1 MSLPA
6 FYTGRAF
13 FTRVQAAGQSS
24 CTASRLRTRSVGS
37 RGSRKKPS
45 VSASSSLNP
54 HDISGT
60 RTPLFAN
67 APLPRSLPNRNPK
80 RGRTDLTLANLA
92 SLLDLLATALRTSR
106 LKQQRPLLASISIRV
121 QAAAAIRSRH
131 AACSSQQ
138 AVTSS
143 ARLHTAGTSSSSTQ
157 HATDVQRKN
166 ALPAPLDHR
175 MGAGPDIDAAEA
187 HRVPGRHWWRHERA
201 SCGCGRDRGVR
212 QATDRPTRRR
222 DPLL

>member
-1 MSLPA
+1 MTSPVLSLLVSYTASAVTRVRVSAIPA
-6 FYTGRAF
+6 TPTDDFRDGFGGFRSLAF
-13 FTRVQAAGQSS
+13 F
-24 CTASRLRTRSVGS
+24 
-37 RGSRKKPS
+37 
-45 VSASSSLNP
+45 
-54 HDISGT
+54 
-60 RTPLFAN
+60 
-67 APLPRSLPNRNPK
+67 
-80 RGRTDLTLANLA
+80 
-92 SLLDLLATALRTSR
+92 SLLDLQLVFGVPQQRTSADSSSR
-106 LKQQRPLLASISIRV
+106 DALLASISIRV

-187 HRVPGRHWWRHERA
+187 HRVPGRHRRRHERA
-201 SCGCGRDRGVR
+201 SCGCGRDRCVR
-212 QATDRPTRRR
+212 EATDRPTRRR